1 MRHSSKFVVVAA
13 AAVAFLPGCRSHQAK
28 VDALQKEYD
37 RLSKQFAE
45 DCSAEYLKV
54 PPTLSEK
61 CSEESKKMGEAGQR
75 LREELAK
82 Q

>member
-1 MRHSSKFVVVAA
+1 MRHSSRI
-13 AAVAFLPGCRSHQAK
+13 VAFSAFLIFAFPGCQSHQDK
-28 VDALQKEYD
+28 IGALQKEYD

-61 CSEESKKMGEAGQR
+61 CSEESKRMGEAGQR

-82 Q
+82 R

>member
-1 MRHSSKFVVVAA
+1 MRQSSKIVATTA
-13 AAVAFLPGCRSHQAK
+13 AVVAFLPGCQSHQAK

-37 RLSKQFAE
+37 RLGAQFQK
-45 DCSAEYLKV
+45 DCSEEYLKV

-61 CSEESKKMGEAGQR
+61 CANEKKMTADAWKQLQDER
-75 LREELAK
+75 AK

>member
-1 MRHSSKFVVVAA
+1 MRHSSKVVALT
-13 AAVAFLPGCRSHQAK
+13 AAVAAFLPGCQSHQAK

-37 RLSKQFAE
+37 RLGAQFQK
-45 DCSAEYLKV
+45 DCSKEYLKV

-61 CSEESKKMGEAGQR
+61 CTNEKKMTADAWKR
-75 LREELAK
+75 LQDERAK

>member
-1 MRHSSKFVVVAA
+1 MRHSSRFFALA
-13 AAVAFLPGCRSHQAK
+13 AAVVALLPGCQSHQSK

-37 RLSKQFAE
+37 RLGAQFQKDCAE
-45 DCSAEYLKV
+45 EYLKV

-61 CSEESKKMGEAGQR
+61 CTEEKKTQEDAWKR
-75 LREELAK
+75 LQDERAK